1 MHDLV
6 GAYERLNDV
15 YRKYI
20 ESAFPLRYPNMAA
33 ERRALYSVSDTL
45 SQPPLLEPTPVYPSS
60 NLTLSEAA
68 ARLPREYSDLRNI
81 AQGLLGDPDIRLWKH
96 QWESVRTVLEDKR
109 DLVVTTGTGFWQ
121 DRVFPAA
128 RAGRIGERVGGVARE
143 HYSS

>member
-33 ERRALYSVSDTL
+33 ERRTLYSGSDTL

-68 ARLPREYSDLRNI
+68 SLLPREYSDLPNI

-96 QWESVRTVLEDKR
+96 QWESVRSVLEDKR
-109 DLVVTTGTGFWQ
+109 DLVVTT
-121 DRVFPAA
+121 DLAPEKRVQAQC
-128 RAGRIGERVGGVARE
+128 
-143 HYSS
+143 